1 MGIVGF
7 RCVAKSLA
15 PTKRIWTHGT
25 QGNLGRNPPQADR
38 AAMAACGE
46 GVGESRYAVYEAAK
60 RHEIEVF
67 EIGSRKLAI
76 TAPLRRKLGL
86 EGEVA

>member
-1 MGIVGF
+1 MELKEILEEIRRKPTVPLLPH
-7 RCVAKSLA
+7 VAKA
-15 PTKRIWTHGT
+15 
-25 QGNLGRNPPQADR
+25 LGI
-38 AAMAACGE
+38 
-46 GVGESRYAVYEAAK
+46 SRYAVYEAAK